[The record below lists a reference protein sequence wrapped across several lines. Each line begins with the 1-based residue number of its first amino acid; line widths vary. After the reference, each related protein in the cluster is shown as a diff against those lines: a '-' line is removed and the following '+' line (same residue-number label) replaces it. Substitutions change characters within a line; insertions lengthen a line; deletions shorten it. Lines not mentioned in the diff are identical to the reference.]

1 MDIKRKREYIDKLLV
16 DIQNAKNVTDFY
28 CICTKLFYRIN
39 EYVFYMENEKMC
51 CERKEENVSNNTTN
65 IN

>member
-16 DIQNAKNVTDFY
+16 DIQNAKNV
-28 CICTKLFYRIN
+28 RIN